1 MGNTAMPSLR
11 ELIHAFDPCA
21 GLSLPPDW
29 LQGRTAYG
37 GITAATS
44 LIAARQVAGDMAGPL
59 RSAQIGFVGPGQ
71 GHLSYDA
78 QLLRGGRSVSCVG
91 VDVGAEAGMAAR
103 SLFVFGHARQS
114 SIVHDFSQP
123 PGVRGPE
130 SYAALDLT
138 GSPVAPAFLGHFELR
153 PAAGALPVSGSTDP
167 EMTVWVRHRDAAGID
182 PEVALLALADALPP
196 AAFTAYTQPAPISSI
211 SWSLDLLGPV
221 PASDWFLLRS
231 ASLHAAD
238 GYSVQTMQAWDTQ
251 GRMLLRGRQCVG
263 VFA

>member
-1 MGNTAMPSLR
+1 MSSLR
-11 ELIHAFDPCA
+11 ELIHDFDPYA

-44 LIAARQVAGDMAGPL
+44 LVAARQVAGDTAGPL

-71 GHLSYDA
+71 GHLGFRA
-78 QLLRGGRSVSCVG
+78 QLLRGGRSVSSVG
-91 VDVGAEAGMAAR
+91 VDVSAEAGMAAR
-103 SLFVFGHARQS
+103 SLFVFGHPRPSVIA
-114 SIVHDFSQP
+114 HDFSQP

-130 SYAALDLT
+130 SYRPLEMA
-138 GSPVAPAFLGHFELR
+138 GSPIAPAFLAHFELR
-153 PAAGALPVSGSTDP
+153 PAAGAMPVSGAAHP
-167 EMTVWVRHRDAAGID
+167 EMSVWVRHRDAGGVD

-221 PASDWFLLRS
+221 SASEWFLLRS
-231 ASLHAAD
+231 SSLYAAD
-238 GYSVQTMQAWDTQ
+238 GYSVQTMQAWDEQ